1 MTDEELQAI
10 KARVEAAT
18 PGPWA
23 MSRDEMSAGFG
34 QHRYVVVGTTTA
46 DGKKL
51 VDWRL
56 LVEGMRGADAVHDA
70 EFIAQARTDVPAL
83 LAEVERLQA
92 ERNEIEALL
101 PAIFRFVRKDT
112 GDLALVEIVR
122 RLLVATEGYQRLVE
136 NVGRRQTT
144 MAEDIA
150 AMIEDP
156 GRGRPGT

>member
-10 KARVEAAT
+10 KARVAAAT

-70 EFIAQARTDVPAL
+70 EFIAHARTDEPAL
-83 LAEVERLQA
+83 LAEVERLRA
-92 ERNEIEALL
+92 ERIIEREAIEDIL
-101 PAIFRFVRKDT
+101 PCQFRFS
-112 GDLALVEIVR
+112 
-122 RLLVATEGYQRLVE
+122 
-136 NVGRRQTT
+136 NRQTLDLNLVYSVRQLVG
-144 MAEDIA
+144 ALNELRANGGKYYD
-150 AMIEDP
+150 EP
-156 GRGRPGT
+156 